1 MSANGLLIEAI
12 ARKDHE
18 AFRKLYERY
27 YRRIYLYAL
36 HLLDEEEAQ
45 DVANEVMMEVW
56 RGAKRFKG
64 RSQVSTWIFGI
75 AANKARKRLK
85 GRGER
90 AEEEELERVMDEREG
105 PDEQSH
111 RALLK
116 EKFRKA
122 LRKLTPEHR
131 EVLHLAYYQD
141 LSVKEISE
149 IVGCPL
155 NTVKTRLF
163 YARQRLRT
171 ILEEMGIGKEATWT

>member
-1 MSANGLLIEAI
+1 VSANGLLIEAI

-45 DVANEVMMEVW
+45 DVVNEVMMEIW

-64 RSQVSTWIFGI
+64 RSQVSTWILGI
-75 AANKARKRLK
+75 AANKVRKKLRK
-85 GRGER
+85 GFRFAGEEGL
-90 AEEEELERVMDEREG
+90 EEVVNGDTP
-105 PDEQSH
+105 PDEVSYHSQ
-111 RALLK
+111 LK
-116 EKFRKA
+116 EKFKGA
-122 LRKLTPEHR
+122 LERLSPKHR
-131 EVLHLAYYQD
+131 EVLHLAYYED
-141 LSVKEISE
+141 LSVREISE

-163 YARQRLRT
+163 YARQRLRA
-171 ILEEMGIGKEATWT
+171 ILEEMGIGEEATWT